1 MYAILEESMKSVSV
15 IVPVYNV
22 EKYLARCL
30 DSLLGQTQPD
40 IEILVVNDGSTDTS
54 GRIVDEYAQKYP
66 DRIRA
71 FHMENE
77 GVSAARNRGVAEAEG
92 KYLTFVDSDDY
103 VTVDYLE
110 LMVEAAEK
118 NHADLV
124 VQGFR
129 MVDESGNV
137 LAEVC
142 PTAYIPGEKE
152 EWPLRIISAWGRLFR
167 REFWMQ
173 HNLTFPLGVRAEDAP
188 VNLAANALAHH
199 IQVVPRAGYQYF
211 QHSASAMHNF
221 KGLQKYRLPYE
232 ALEKTLQ
239 YIQETGLVNDRYFYE
254 YCVMRILAFW
264 VFEFAR
270 GSSVAKIKELC
281 HYIMDMLNTYIP
293 EYMRNPYVNPFRKLE
308 IPFVHRASIW
318 VLAVLCKLHILTPVI
333 RVYAKLLH

>member
-1 MYAILEESMKSVSV
+1 MKSVSV

-173 HNLTFPLGVRAEDAP
+173 HNLTFP
-188 VNLAANALAHH
+188 
-199 IQVVPRAGYQYF
+199 
-211 QHSASAMHNF
+211 
-221 KGLQKYRLPYE
+221 
-232 ALEKTLQ
+232 
-239 YIQETGLVNDRYFYE
+239 
-254 YCVMRILAFW
+254 C
-264 VFEFAR
+264 
-270 GSSVAKIKELC
+270 
-281 HYIMDMLNTYIP
+281 
-293 EYMRNPYVNPFRKLE
+293 
-308 IPFVHRASIW
+308 
-318 VLAVLCKLHILTPVI
+318 
-333 RVYAKLLH
+333 LLYTSRSG

>member
-1 MYAILEESMKSVSV
+1 MKSVSV

-110 LMVEAAEK
+110 RMVEAAEK

-142 PTAYIPGEKE
+142 PTAYIPGKKE

-167 REFWMQ
+167 RGFWMQ
-173 HNLTFPLGVRAEDAP
+173 HNLNFPLGVRAEDAP

-221 KGLQKYRLPYE
+221 KGLQEYRLPYE

>member
-1 MYAILEESMKSVSV
+1 MKSVSV

-118 NHADLV
+118 NHSDLA
-124 VQGFR
+124 
-129 MVDESGNV
+129 
-137 LAEVC
+137 L
-142 PTAYIPGEKE
+142 
-152 EWPLRIISAWGRLFR
+152 LRIFREKRKNGRCGSYLPGDGCSA
-167 REFWMQ
+167 
-173 HNLTFPLGVRAEDAP
+173 
-188 VNLAANALAHH
+188 
-199 IQVVPRAGYQYF
+199 
-211 QHSASAMHNF
+211 
-221 KGLQKYRLPYE
+221 
-232 ALEKTLQ
+232 
-239 YIQETGLVNDRYFYE
+239 
-254 YCVMRILAFW
+254 
-264 VFEFAR
+264 
-270 GSSVAKIKELC
+270 GSSGCNI
-281 HYIMDMLNTYIP
+281 I
-293 EYMRNPYVNPFRKLE
+293 
-308 IPFVHRASIW
+308 
-318 VLAVLCKLHILTPVI
+318 
-333 RVYAKLLH
+333 